1 MQSWTAFE
9 ESCSKG
15 INLTTGPA
23 LEFLRGLCQNRR
35 DEWQPSKFVAPVEV
49 LRCVCVCVCACA
61 CARARACAC
70 VCARARVCVRVRMRA
85 RVCECV
91 SVWVSVWVGMRV
103 RV

>member
-61 CARARACAC
+61 RARARA
-70 VCARARVCVRVRMRA
+70 RVRVRMRA
-85 RVCECV
+85 CVCECV